1 MQLSE
6 NTQATLLLCGTFGRN
21 TGDVP
26 PLTLAQYNEL
36 MDALKSLNATP
47 GDLLHDADLIAEVC
61 SVPLMNTRI
70 KEADKP
76 TIERVRKLLNRGFAL
91 SLSLDMWAKVGGGV
105 LGRSDAA
112 YPERMKSYLGRQAP
126 ALLYWVGN
134 PTLFNG
140 GGMAFVG
147 SRDINSDAEF
157 AIRKVVRKCVDAGM
171 VIVSGG
177 ARGADQT
184 AMCEAFDCGGKVIGA
199 LAGNLYQAC
208 IDKNNRAALAS
219 GNALLF
225 SAFDPKFGFSVA
237 NAMERNKHIYAMAD
251 YAFVAQADI
260 KGGTWEGATGEL
272 KRKNHHPV
280 FVYSPRELPEG
291 NRELI
296 KRGGIAWSPSADF
309 GSMLYASGRGD
320 KKMEQGEFD
329 FSLRA
334 EYSEIPK
341 RNLLVVRESP
351 ETHGAPIG
359 KNLWEIGIDL
369 IEESLK
375 NGPLK
380 ERDLR
385 KKIDPNKDLSLK
397 GWCRWLESAL
407 NAGRIQK
414 IEHTGRRGKPCVFY
428 GIVTPQKQSEDVL
441 PLGLVAESDA
451 D

>member
-1 MQLSE
+1 MNYEMQLSE
-6 NTQATLLLCGTFGRN
+6 NTQAALLLCGTFGRN
-21 TGDVP
+21 TGDVA

-47 GDLLHDADLIAEVC
+47 GNLLHDADLLAEAC
-61 SVPLMNTRI
+61 RFPLVNTRI

-76 TIERVRKLLNRGFAL
+76 TVERVRKLLSRGFAL
-91 SLSLDMWAKVGGGV
+91 SLSLDMWAKVGIGV

-112 YPERMKSYLGRQAP
+112 YPERMKSHLGRQAP

-147 SRDINSDAEF
+147 SRNINPDAES
-157 AIRKVVRKCVDAGM
+157 AIRKVVRKCVGAGM
-171 VIVSGG
+171 EIVSGG

-184 AMCEAFDCGGKVIGA
+184 AMHEAFDCGGKVIGA

-208 IDKNNRAALAS
+208 IDKGNRDALAS

-251 YAFVAQADI
+251 YAFVAQSDI

-272 KRKNHHPV
+272 KRKNHYPV
-280 FVYSPRELPEG
+280 FVYSPGELPEG

-296 KRGGIAWSPSADF
+296 KRGGIAWKPDADF
-309 GSMLYASGRGD
+309 NDMLCLSNICE
-320 KKMEQGEFD
+320 KKVEQGEFD
-329 FSLRA
+329 FSLSPG
-334 EYSEIPK
+334 YSEIPEK
-341 RNLLVVRESP
+341 DLLVVRESP
-351 ETHGAPIG
+351 ENYDASIG
-359 KNLWEIGIDL
+359 KKLWEIGIDL

-375 NGPLK
+375 NGPL
-380 ERDLR
+380 EESVLR
-385 KKIDPNKDLSLK
+385 QKIDSKKDLSSR
-397 GWCRWLESAL
+397 GWKRWLEGAL
-407 NAGRIQK
+407 NSEKIQK
-414 IEHTGRRGKPCVFY
+414 VECLGKRGKLRVIYELVYP
-428 GIVTPQKQSEDVL
+428 KQTK
-441 PLGLVAESDA
+441 
-451 D
+451 